1 MLRYALLFSNRSEA
15 RMKLQDF
22 RGAAEDGDE
31 ALKYLKSISALGRT
45 SSWWVVV
52 GGVERPRKYALWGG
66 WGCCL

>member
-1 MLRYALLFSNRSEA
+1 
-15 RMKLQDF
+15 MKLQDF